1 VETSIISKA
10 WASSAA
16 EEETGVAVMTN
27 PNQKRKH
34 VFFLKGF
41 GAES

>member
-27 PNQKRKH
+27 LGEKGKH

-41 GAES
+41 RAES